1 MTLLNTYGT
10 CPGYIAFL
18 DFDGSKWAHAFALHL
33 KTLRHGMKFIQEAK
47 PMRLKVSRSPIIKLF
62 VFMLVDFF
70 RLLKYLISH

>member
-47 PMRLKVSRSPIIKLF
+47 PMRLKVSRSQFIKIVCIIY
-62 VFMLVDFF
+62 VGCFF
-70 RLLKYLISH
+70 